1 MNDQTAYEVVVEND
15 RKICVYDNVFDFSY
29 QDALYNFAKT
39 SLFRIGWADSTT
51 PEKAH
56 HQLLYSSYSE
66 EDIARLGLLDR
77 LMQSPVHDE
86 LIGYRV
92 SKCILNLSTPSDVN
106 FVHVHVEDKVLLIYV
121 NLDWQEGWHGETLFY
136 SQSRKNIVFASPFTP
151 NRVVVFDPK
160 IPHTI
165 RPQSYLAPFYRF
177 TLAVVL
183 TKVEVAPEPSLG

>member
-1 MNDQTAYEVVVEND
+1 MNDQTVTEIAVEGD
-15 RKICVYDNVFDFSY
+15 RKIRVYDNVFDL
-29 QDALYNFAKT
+29 LYRDELYKFAKT
-39 SLFRIGWADSTT
+39 SLFRIGWADSET
-51 PEKAH
+51 PEKAR
-56 HQLLYSSYSE
+56 HQSLYSAYSG

-77 LMQSPVHDE
+77 LLESPVRDE
-86 LIGYRV
+86 LSGYSV

-106 FVHVHVEDKVLLIYV
+106 FVHAHKEDKILLIYV
-121 NLDWQEGWHGETLFY
+121 NLDWEEGWHGETLFY
-136 SQSRKNIVFASPFTP
+136 SQSRKNVVFASPFTP

-183 TKVEVAPEPSLG
+183 KKAEVAPEPQTG